1 MNKKIVALAVSSV
14 IIFGSNGVLAADKA
28 PAKQVVK
35 PVSKVVSP
43 VDRMFNLMYG
53 TDSYN
58 YDFKMPMVTKVVPQG
73 ETKET
78 KVEINITM
86 NGTVVG
92 QKNPKTMKQDVK
104 VNYQIKNEELKTAI
118 GTDKINLG
126 LDMKTVG
133 GDYFFNLKEYP
144 DLVNVIVDLSKVKG
158 QWIKLTSDD
167 LVNFIKML
175 PEDGNNNDL
184 LMSSLNMEKQ
194 AEKQKEVV
202 NLMKKHKVIV
212 AGKKLP
218 NGKVGKTVV
227 ERWNFSL
234 NKLGIAKFMIDMNKM
249 YGTPMTQE
257 EIEDMNNG
265 LRSFNFKTGELAIGK
280 NNEVLVLKL
289 TGANNDIDGDKQTKD
304 SLTMNFDWTMK
315 DFNSKKIKVTIP
327 AKTISINDAGGLIKM
342 NIDTSTLN
350 ESAK

>member
-28 PAKQVVK
+28 PVKQVVK

-43 VDRMFNLMYG
+43 VDRMFNLMYE
-53 TDSYN
+53 TDSYT
-58 YDFKMPMVTKVVPQG
+58 YDFKMPMVTKALPQG

-78 KVEINITM
+78 KVEISITM
-86 NGTVVG
+86 NGAVLG

-104 VNYQIKNEELKTAI
+104 VNYQIKSEDLKTAI

-133 GDYFFNLKEYP
+133 GNYFFSLKEYP
-144 DLVNVIVDLSKVKG
+144 DLINVIVDLSKIKG

-167 LVNFIKML
+167 LANFIKML
-175 PEDGNNNDL
+175 PEEGNNNDL

-194 AEKQKEVV
+194 VEKQKEVV
-202 NLMKKHKVIV
+202 NLMKKHKIIV
-212 AGKKLP
+212 VGKKLP

-227 ERWNFSL
+227 DRWSFSL

-249 YGTPMTQE
+249 YGTPMTKE

-280 NNEVLVLKL
+280 NNEVLALKL
-289 TGANNDIDGDKQTKD
+289 TGVNNDIDGDKQTKD

-327 AKTISINDAGGLIKM
+327 TKTISVNEIGDLIKL
-342 NIDTSTLN
+342 NIDTNAIEET
-350 ESAK
+350 AK

>member
-14 IIFGSNGVLAADKA
+14 IIFGSNGVLATDKA
-28 PAKQVVK
+28 STKQAVK

-53 TDSYN
+53 TDSYT

-86 NGTVVG
+86 NGAVVG
-92 QKNPKTMKQDVK
+92 QKNPKTMKQDIK
-104 VNYQIKNEELKTAI
+104 VNYQIKNEDLKTAI
-118 GTDKINLG
+118 GTNKINLG

-133 GDYFFNLKEYP
+133 EDYFFNLKEYP
-144 DLVNVIVDLSKVKG
+144 DLVNVIVDLSKIKG

-167 LVNFIKML
+167 LANFIKML

-194 AEKQKEVV
+194 AEKQKEIV

-212 AGKKLP
+212 VGKKLS

-227 ERWNFSL
+227 DRWNFSL
-234 NKLGIAKFMIDMNKM
+234 NKLGMAKFMIDMNKL
-249 YGTPMTQE
+249 YGTPMTKA

-265 LRSFNFKTGELAIGK
+265 LRSFNFKTGELAIGR

-289 TGANNDIDGDKQTKD
+289 TGVNNDIDGDKQTKD
-304 SLTMNFDWTMK
+304 SLTMNFDWTMR
-315 DFNSKKIKVTIP
+315 DFNSKKIKVSTPIK
-327 AKTISINDAGGLIKM
+327 AISVNEVSNLVKL
-342 NIDTSTLN
+342 NIDANTLE